1 MGCGKRKSVENRR
14 KRQPSRYISVRGR
27 TNRAVAGYVDLLEAA
42 EQLKDR
48 MTRQLG
54 SYYLT
59 LLEFRLLASILHDGP
74 QYQIAISHRFRCSK
88 QNIGRAIES
97 LRAKG
102 YVRRTRS
109 ALPTT
114 PNSGWANPAGAATMK
129 RAERGRRIAIVR
141 LTPQG
146 REFIK
151 YVYPKHAKVVKSV
164 MRVLDGREQLTL
176 SRLCLKLKEGDA
188 VKMLKELL
196 VRRGRD
202 RQD

>member
-1 MGCGKRKSVENRR
+1 VGCGKRKSVENRR

-42 EQLKDR
+42 EQLKER

-59 LLEFRLLASILHDGP
+59 MLEFRLLASILHDGP

-88 QNIGRAIES
+88 QNIGRAVES
-97 LRAKG
+97 LRERG
-102 YVRRTRS
+102 YLRRKMS

-114 PNSGWANPAGAATMK
+114 PSDGWANPERAATMK
-129 RAERGRRIAIVR
+129 RPVRGRRIAIVR

-196 VRRGRD
+196 VRRGWD

>member
-1 MGCGKRKSVENRR
+1 VENGR

-42 EQLKDR
+42 EQLKER

-59 LLEFRLLASILHDGP
+59 MLEFRLLASILHDGP

-88 QNIGRAIES
+88 QNIGRAVES
-97 LRAKG
+97 LRERG
-102 YVRRTRS
+102 YLRRKMS

-114 PNSGWANPAGAATMK
+114 PSDGWANPERAASMQ
-129 RAERGRRIAIVR
+129 RPVRGRRIAIVR